1 MSKQQFDEFT
11 ARVGPAAK
19 REVEG
24 QGTRWG
30 PLARLAVMDRNYST
44 LSIDQITYKSS
55 KLLRSLPRGLANR

>member
-30 PLARLAVMDRNYST
+30 PLARLAVMET
-44 LSIDQITYKSS
+44 TGQTT
-55 KLLRSLPRGLANR
+55 